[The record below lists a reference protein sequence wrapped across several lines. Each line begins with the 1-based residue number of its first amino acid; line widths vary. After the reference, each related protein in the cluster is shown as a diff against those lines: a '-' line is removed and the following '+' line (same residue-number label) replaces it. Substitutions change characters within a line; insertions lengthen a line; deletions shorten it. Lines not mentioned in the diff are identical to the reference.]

1 MMKKRVACLLAL
13 LMVVNIALTGCSGD
27 GSNITASVIYDIN
40 ENNNGVVRE
49 EVEIKS
55 KSVEGQIKEYLDLMK
70 KPAASGDMIRPLNT
84 KINFQDYKYSS
95 STGSLTLSFDR
106 TYENMQGVEELLRRA
121 CIVLTLLQ
129 VEGVSDVTFEVEHE
143 PLRLENEMNPVGA
156 MNEDSFVLSLTGND
170 SMSQKAS
177 LNLFYPSTKGDGL
190 FYEKRNVSY
199 ASNMSLERVVM
210 RYLSEIP
217 STKEAM
223 PALSANTSILNIY
236 VADGVCYLNLASS
249 FTDGI
254 SDEMLKLKV
263 YAIVDSLCQLTRVKR
278 VQISV
283 EGKNLNLEK
292 DTASSEDAL
301 YLPDE
306 SLILNKVDMNK

>member
-1 MMKKRVACLLAL
+1 
-13 LMVVNIALTGCSGD
+13 
-27 GSNITASVIYDIN
+27 
-40 ENNNGVVRE
+40 
-49 EVEIKS
+49 
-55 KSVEGQIKEYLDLMK
+55 
-70 KPAASGDMIRPLNT
+70 
-84 KINFQDYKYSS
+84 
-95 STGSLTLSFDR
+95 
-106 TYENMQGVEELLRRA
+106 
-121 CIVLTLLQ
+121 
-129 VEGVSDVTFEVEHE
+129 
-143 PLRLENEMNPVGA
+143 
-156 MNEDSFVLSLTGND
+156 
-170 SMSQKAS
+170 
-177 LNLFYPSTKGDGL
+177 
-190 FYEKRNVSY
+190 
-199 ASNMSLERVVM
+199 MSLERVVM